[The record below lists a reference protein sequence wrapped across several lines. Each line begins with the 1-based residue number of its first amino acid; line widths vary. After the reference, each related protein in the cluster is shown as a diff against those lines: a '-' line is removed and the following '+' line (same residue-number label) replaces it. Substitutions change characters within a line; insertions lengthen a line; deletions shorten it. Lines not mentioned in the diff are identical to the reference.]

1 MLKKYILK
9 IEVDTCVLPCKINF
23 WFRILLFSTDSNS
36 KPITYIDHF
45 PQPPLNPDFP
55 FNGELQNLLAG
66 KQLLLSDLPFSIDL
80 IQAHYENGYLQYR
93 KSIAIENHQ
102 PICIRCGNQEPHL
115 FASFQCASCQE
126 ECMYCRNCIMMG
138 KTSTCTPLI
147 SWTGPI
153 PVTRHQQSTT

>member
-1 MLKKYILK
+1 MRFALQ
-9 IEVDTCVLPCKINF
+9 DQ
-23 WFRILLFSTDSNS
+23 LLVPDSSLSKDSDS

-102 PICIRCGNQEPHL
+102 PYLHSLRESRTPSFCFFSMCQLSGRMYVLPQLYHDGKNEHL
-115 FASFQCASCQE
+115 YAINKLDGTDSC
-126 ECMYCRNCIMMG
+126 N
-138 KTSTCTPLI
+138 
-147 SWTGPI
+147 
-153 PVTRHQQSTT
+153 

>member
-1 MLKKYILK
+1 MRFT
-9 IEVDTCVLPCKINF
+9 VQDQ
-23 WFRILLFSTDSNS
+23 LLVPDSSFSTDSDS

-66 KQLLLSDLPFSIDL
+66 KQLLLSDLPFSIDI
-80 IQAHYENGYLQYR
+80 IQSHYENGYLQYR

-115 FASFQCASCQE
+115 FASFQCARLSGRMYVLPQLYHDGENEHLYAINKLDGTDSC
-126 ECMYCRNCIMMG
+126 N
-138 KTSTCTPLI
+138 
-147 SWTGPI
+147 
-153 PVTRHQQSTT
+153 